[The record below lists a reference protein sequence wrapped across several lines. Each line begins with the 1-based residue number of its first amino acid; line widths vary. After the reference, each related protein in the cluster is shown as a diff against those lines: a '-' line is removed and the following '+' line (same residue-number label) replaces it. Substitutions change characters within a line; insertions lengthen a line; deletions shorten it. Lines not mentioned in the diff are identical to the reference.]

1 MIFEVMQEFSACI
14 SLPPYLKMFWK
25 TNQPNQ
31 KIGTEQ
37 YEQNP
42 YKTDTHI
49 SCGTYMYRHRS
60 VHKETN
66 VEGTYQMLAVV
77 IAGEGSGFGLV
88 VTEDSS
94 LLWKGFSL
102 M

>member
-1 MIFEVMQEFSACI
+1 
-14 SLPPYLKMFWK
+14 
-25 TNQPNQ
+25 
-31 KIGTEQ
+31 
-37 YEQNP
+37 
-42 YKTDTHI
+42 
-49 SCGTYMYRHRS
+49 MYRHRS
-60 VHKETN
+60 VRKETN

-77 IAGEGSGFGLV
+77 IAREGSGFGLV